1 MRRRGY
7 GHSRPWIIRSA
18 PWSSGVSHGAST
30 YGGHNSFTDDGPAK
44 KKTDREYKRGRGGDT
59 ESVTQPVAPIGLARK
74 RTACAGGL
82 SGNYG
87 SSQVTGSGT
96 DTYVSAQT
104 PDDTLSVYSGVT
116 QPVERN
122 KLGVCADMSDPCVR
136 DVLEILMAELKQN
149 VEVAHHLSH
158 GQKHDL
164 SGYGTTSHMSFG
176 TSIGQLQE
184 RYTRL
189 LDETF
194 QNETSSQ
201 SSQLAVR
208 GLFVA
213 IVNEL
218 RKESKEDADTGSD
231 YVHLMLAEQMGVFE
245 WQTIHKVLM
254 TAAKIAGTEKAASD
268 RIATEFQ
275 DVLERMLK

>member
-1 MRRRGY
+1 
-7 GHSRPWIIRSA
+7 
-18 PWSSGVSHGAST
+18 
-30 YGGHNSFTDDGPAK
+30 
-44 KKTDREYKRGRGGDT
+44 
-59 ESVTQPVAPIGLARK
+59 
-74 RTACAGGL
+74 
-82 SGNYG
+82 
-87 SSQVTGSGT
+87 
-96 DTYVSAQT
+96 
-104 PDDTLSVYSGVT
+104 
-116 QPVERN
+116 
-122 KLGVCADMSDPCVR
+122 
-136 DVLEILMAELKQN
+136 
-149 VEVAHHLSH
+149 
-158 GQKHDL
+158 
-164 SGYGTTSHMSFG
+164 MSFG

-194 QNETSSQ
+194 QNETSRQ

-245 WQTIHKVLM
+245 WETIHKVLM

-268 RIATEFQ
+268 RIATELQ
-275 DVLERMLK
+275 DVLERILK